1 MHSALAS
8 GATLGAMKP
17 SFEFSSALT
26 EWDAKP
32 NVFLLPVPPD
42 VGASVRDVPTPPRGF
57 GAVAVVVTIG
67 GSRWSTSIFPSS
79 SHDGFSLP
87 VKAAV
92 RLAEGIEL
100 GDTITATIQLV

>member
-1 MHSALAS
+1 
-8 GATLGAMKP
+8 MKP

-32 NVFLLPVPPD
+32 NVFFLPVPPD
-42 VGASVRDVPTPPRGF
+42 VGANVRDVPTPPRGF
-57 GAVAVVVTIG
+57 GSVAVVVTIG
-67 GSRWSTSIFPSS
+67 GSTWSTSIFPSS

-92 RLAEGIEL
+92 RRAEGIEP
-100 GDTITATIQLV
+100 GDTVNATIQLV

>member
-1 MHSALAS
+1 MS
-8 GATLGAMKP
+8 GANLRAMKP

-26 EWDAKP
+26 VWDAKP

-42 VGASVRDVPTPPRGF
+42 VGASVRDVPIQPRGF

-67 GSRWSTSIFPSS
+67 GSTWSTSLFPSS
-79 SHDGFSLP
+79 SHDGFWLP

-92 RLAEGIEL
+92 RLAESIEL
-100 GDTITATIQLV
+100 DDTVTATIQLV